1 MKNFYL
7 RILVFLILIFGIF
20 ISISKYKTFTEE
32 KNFQII
38 NERQSIIIQLPNGKY
53 IEMTSRND
61 SVSNARVNERP
72 FLTNTD
78 VKKNSNLESTLASSN
93 TSIEHIENGQMN
105 RNIQLTPL
113 NSEVIQVEVTTNTAY
128 RYADNLAYKMQ
139 IDYSEKTD
147 LHFEKNKAFFEDDGC
162 YTEIIVADED
172 TKLRNF
178 GNDQSIVLV
187 QPYALQNIFRFN
199 IGIKCNSK

>member
-1 MKNFYL
+1 
-7 RILVFLILIFGIF
+7 
-20 ISISKYKTFTEE
+20 
-32 KNFQII
+32 
-38 NERQSIIIQLPNGKY
+38 
-53 IEMTSRND
+53 MTSRND